1 LAPVVFALQDQQLNT
16 MIQKV
21 EKLAGKAGFERIP
34 TLKISKDKHL
44 LAKASILR
52 KRIIIGAKL
61 LSQWQKG
68 EIDENDV
75 EVTLAHEIGH
85 LIDFERKFNS
95 VFFRYDAMVFLYLAI
110 GVVLPRLVWFPY
122 LTEPW
127 IPPLM
132 IFVIWA
138 GFLPWVL
145 RKASCAVQLEADNK
159 GAQLLTEEQFADSIV
174 KRSKFRDSKGSGL
187 VETWD
192 LLLHVILFPSL
203 NQRLQNLNF
212 EIKESKIEIQRKED
226 KGNQK

>member
-1 LAPVVFALQDQQLNT
+1 
-16 MIQKV
+16 MKQKV
-21 EKLAGKAGFERIP
+21 EKLARKAGFERIP
-34 TLKISKDKHL
+34 TLEISKDKHL
-44 LAKASILR
+44 FAKASLLR
-52 KRIIIGAKL
+52 KKIIIGAEL
-61 LSQWQKG
+61 LLQWQKG

-85 LIDFERKFNS
+85 LIDFERKLNS
-95 VFFRYDAMVFLYLAI
+95 AFFRYDTIVFLYLVL
-110 GVVLPRLVWFPY
+110 GVVLPRLVWFSY

-145 RKASCAVQLEADNK
+145 RRASCAIQLEADSK
-159 GAQLLTEEQFADSIV
+159 GAQLLTEERFANSIV

-187 VETWD
+187 IETWD

-203 NQRLQNLNF
+203 SQRLRNLNF